1 MTPLAQK
8 HFTRNW
14 LALFGDFLFFSL
26 GLTLASTSTTLP
38 AFAATLTDNKVLIG
52 AVASVWSGAWLL
64 PQIFAANYL
73 SDKPRKYPYMIW
85 GQAIG
90 RSVFPL
96 FVLWLMLGG
105 VRWPGLTLALFLA
118 MLAFF
123 SGTDAFVALAW
134 FDLYGKALTP
144 PQRARLSGI
153 AQAIIGVVAIGA
165 GALIQWALGPS
176 GLPYPAN
183 YILILGLAALSYEL
197 SFAACAFIV
206 EIPEPVTATRT
217 SLRDYLPELIHLWRT
232 DAAFSRVT
240 LVRLI
245 GGLGGLATAFYVV
258 YATDI
263 LKLPLSTVGWF
274 ASAYTLGT
282 ATAGLTLGFVAERY
296 GSQRVIKITA
306 WFQFAIPVLA
316 LVCASGVLGAAVPL
330 VYPALYF
337 MLGLFEGSVM
347 LGFMNYVLDIA
358 PPSQRPTYMGLTNT
372 LTGLLV
378 VVPMLGGWIVQLTAS
393 YPTVFALAAVGTLA
407 GAVLALG
414 LPVPPH
420 HTAAPPAAET
430 EKALTP
436 AP

>member
-1 MTPLAQK
+1 MTSLAQK
-8 HFTRNW
+8 HFVRNW
-14 LALFGDFLFFSL
+14 WALFGDFLFFSL
-26 GLTLASTSTTLP
+26 GLMLASTSTTLP

-64 PQIFAANYL
+64 PQIFAANFL
-73 SDKPRKYPYMIW
+73 SDKPRKFPYMIW
-85 GQAIG
+85 GQVIG
-90 RSVFPL
+90 RTVFPL

-134 FDLYGKALTP
+134 FDLYGKALNP
-144 PQRARLSGI
+144 SQRARLTGI
-153 AQAIIGVVAIGA
+153 AQAITGVLAIGA
-165 GALIQWALGPS
+165 GVLIQWALSPA
-176 GLPYPAN
+176 GLPYPTN

-217 SLRDYLPELIHLWRT
+217 SLRDYLPQLIQLWRT
-232 DAAFSRVT
+232 DKAFSRVT
-240 LVRLI
+240 LVRLAS
-245 GGLGGLATAFYVV
+245 GLGGLATAFYVV

-263 LKLPLSTVGWF
+263 LKLPASTIGWF

-282 ATAGLTLGFVAERY
+282 ATAGLTLGVVAERY

-306 WFQFAIPVLA
+306 WFQFAIPVVA
-316 LVCASGVLGAAVPL
+316 LVCASGALGTALPVI
-330 VYPALYF
+330 YPALYF
-337 MLGLFEGSVM
+337 LLGLFEGSVM

-358 PPSQRPTYMGLTNT
+358 PAAQRPTYVGLTNT

-378 VVPMLGGWIVQLTAS
+378 VVPMLGGWILQLSGS
-393 YPTVFALAAVGTLA
+393 YPIVFALAALGTLA
-407 GAVLALG
+407 GALMALR
-414 LPVPPH
+414 LPLPPH
-420 HTAAPPAAET
+420 RASEVAKE
-430 EKALTP
+430 
-436 AP
+436 